1 MPKFNDRIFGSN
13 IDKSTVDIFNN
24 LQQGS
29 FKSEPLESNDLTFQD
44 YLGDRTP
51 FARMWAPVLI
61 SGSNRSEIVYN
72 IVNDNRDDSYVE
84 ANEPVGDIVFKEL
97 TNNPLLKPKAGIT
110 QLSTK
115 TEGSL
120 GAIKNAIVSFVV
132 HNKHDFET
140 IFLPYF
146 LKPGA
151 TVIVDYGWSNTNFK
165 PYDVEAII
173 SNKDLELSQFKN
185 DIYGGVG
192 KGPNGETLIKNSR
205 GVYYYYPNN
214 DRNENA
220 IVKDDWKTPGILN
233 DNFGVMDVIIGKV
246 TNFDTT
252 VNQQGSFVCSITLV
266 SENASLLDS
275 EVTED
280 NNLKFIFANKM
291 EELIIKTIT
300 NATGKDNKTI
310 GNAELEFYDR
320 LSSSDRQ
327 KVRENFYES
336 IEISQTATGKKNIG
350 VIPQEA
356 VQTGLFYQNVTDIA
370 GGKRND
376 KDVLYISYG
385 LFEDLFLNGI
395 ISENSISDE
404 RGMHDVHYNTIDT
417 FVRWDFNLVERQK
430 ALLGANEELSL
441 FLYPDNWQ
449 NSYNGK
455 ITEEEYKNQKSYSNQ
470 YELPVIPLREL
481 FISVQLISKTF
492 AQKQNVNDALVSIIE
507 SLNKDSYGIFKLK
520 MGALNRSFSGITLQD
535 VNLVPIIPEKE
546 ELFVFDVMTEN
557 SIVSNL
563 DYKLGMPKGG
573 LASMIAIGEK
583 SDFEFFDDETTDN
596 LNFLR
601 ILGPDKGKVHFKS
614 LPIIKSKEGG
624 DKPKEKST
632 YDFSQDKTNDVV
644 AKMDIKLSSNTKD
657 DWTKMVSSLLIK
669 KGKTTENGVSSVNQD
684 ALVFQED
691 DDILPADSIRDYY
704 GKLARLSTILGKSD
718 TSVSPILPVQL
729 TLTVHGNTYLNY
741 GDIFSINFLP
751 NHYQDKI
758 YFQVVNVEQNV
769 DTNWQTTYQTVMRL
783 RPSKKGDI
791 VNVKLQKPRLG
802 NEYLKRL
809 FKGKNTNNQKL
820 MNAMKDAEP
829 VHVDPDYMIAHK
841 VYVAY
846 DDKTIKLDDV
856 SAKVGIY
863 GDSRILPMEFGYP
876 QSMQDV
882 AFIFAFQKTIS
893 KYIKSAA
900 LTNKST
906 LVHVKKEL
914 EPELNME
921 YFNPQIDD
929 ILITTLIEDKDV
941 LISYRNAVKE
951 FFDKVKFIN
960 NMPDDDNVD
969 QLLKKV
975 ITDKDLQDFFNKW
988 FYNWTGPYDVRNVD
1002 RPYEVV
1008 NVGDVVKAGN
1018 IDEKFGCVMSSI
1030 GFMFASYNDGKFE
1043 KDKKRFVQ
1051 VIDVTHID
1059 GLTSQIPMIMLPD
1072 WFFGNSQ
1079 TGVNDFCK
1087 DLDKNFAN
1095 MIGLLK
1101 DIFAPGEEVI
1111 KTTGKGRDL

>member
-1 MPKFNDRIFGSN
+1 
-13 IDKSTVDIFNN
+13 
-24 LQQGS
+24 
-29 FKSEPLESNDLTFQD
+29 
-44 YLGDRTP
+44 
-51 FARMWAPVLI
+51 MWAPVLI
-61 SGSNRSEIVYN
+61 SGSNRAEIVYN

-97 TNNPLLKPKAGIT
+97 TNNPLLKSKAGIT

-151 TVIVDYGWSNTNFK
+151 TVIVDYGWSDTNFK
-165 PYDVEAII
+165 PYDVETII

-214 DRNENA
+214 DTNENVV
-220 IVKDDWKTPGILN
+220 IKDDWKTSGILN

-252 VNQQGSFVCSITLV
+252 VNQQGSFVCSLTLV

-280 NNLKFIFANKM
+280 NNLKFIFANKI

-327 KVRENFYES
+327 KVREKFYEN
-336 IEISQTATGKKNIG
+336 IKISQTATGKKNIG

-404 RGMHDVHYNTIDT
+404 RGMHNVHYNTIDT
-417 FVRWDFNLVERQK
+417 FVRWDSNLVERQK
-430 ALLGANEELSL
+430 ALLGTNEELSL

-470 YELPVIPLREL
+470 YSQPIIPLREL

-520 MGALNRSFSGITLQD
+520 MSALNRSFSGITLQD
-535 VNLVPIIPEKE
+535 VNLVPIIPKKE

-563 DYKLGMPKGG
+563 DYKLGMPKAG

-583 SDFEFFDDETTDN
+583 GDFEFFDDETTDN

-601 ILGPDKGKVHFKS
+601 ILGPDKGDEHFKS

-624 DKPKEKST
+624 VKLKKKST

-657 DWTKMVSSLLIK
+657 DWTKMVGSLLTK
-669 KGKTTENGVSSVNQD
+669 KGNTTENGVSTVNQD
-684 ALVFQED
+684 DLIFQED
-691 DDILPADSIRDYY
+691 DDILPADSIRD
-704 GKLARLSTILGKSD
+704 IM
-718 TSVSPILPVQL
+718 
-729 TLTVHGNTYLNY
+729 
-741 GDIFSINFLP
+741 
-751 NHYQDKI
+751 
-758 YFQVVNVEQNV
+758 VN
-769 DTNWQTTYQTVMRL
+769 
-783 RPSKKGDI
+783 
-791 VNVKLQKPRLG
+791 
-802 NEYLKRL
+802 
-809 FKGKNTNNQKL
+809 
-820 MNAMKDAEP
+820 
-829 VHVDPDYMIAHK
+829 
-841 VYVAY
+841 
-846 DDKTIKLDDV
+846 
-856 SAKVGIY
+856 
-863 GDSRILPMEFGYP
+863 
-876 QSMQDV
+876 
-882 AFIFAFQKTIS
+882 
-893 KYIKSAA
+893 
-900 LTNKST
+900 
-906 LVHVKKEL
+906 
-914 EPELNME
+914 
-921 YFNPQIDD
+921 
-929 ILITTLIEDKDV
+929 
-941 LISYRNAVKE
+941 
-951 FFDKVKFIN
+951 
-960 NMPDDDNVD
+960 
-969 QLLKKV
+969 
-975 ITDKDLQDFFNKW
+975 
-988 FYNWTGPYDVRNVD
+988 
-1002 RPYEVV
+1002 
-1008 NVGDVVKAGN
+1008 
-1018 IDEKFGCVMSSI
+1018 
-1030 GFMFASYNDGKFE
+1030 
-1043 KDKKRFVQ
+1043 
-1051 VIDVTHID
+1051 
-1059 GLTSQIPMIMLPD
+1059 
-1072 WFFGNSQ
+1072 
-1079 TGVNDFCK
+1079 
-1087 DLDKNFAN
+1087 
-1095 MIGLLK
+1095 
-1101 DIFAPGEEVI
+1101 
-1111 KTTGKGRDL
+1111 